1 MQWLIK
7 ALCQGG
13 HPTSI
18 PKFVGVT
25 RKGTVEVLLFYL
37 CNLYCNLYFFSLKLK
52 PCHKIKQSKL
62 LLFLPLL
69 SLKSLIFSL
78 LSLLKNLNEIH
89 L

>member
-37 CNLYCNLYFFSLKLK
+37 CNLYCNLYFFFSKTETLSQNKT
-52 PCHKIKQSKL
+52 KQAFTFPVFAFPEK
-62 LLFLPLL
+62 
-69 SLKSLIFSL
+69 
-78 LSLLKNLNEIH
+78 SLLKNLNEIH

>member
-1 MQWLIK
+1 MFQVKCASSLKIYLFLFLIFMQFLIK

-37 CNLYCNLYFFSLKLK
+37 CNLYCNLYFFLE
-52 PCHKIKQSKL
+52 
-62 LLFLPLL
+62 
-69 SLKSLIFSL
+69 
-78 LSLLKNLNEIH
+78 N
-89 L
+89 